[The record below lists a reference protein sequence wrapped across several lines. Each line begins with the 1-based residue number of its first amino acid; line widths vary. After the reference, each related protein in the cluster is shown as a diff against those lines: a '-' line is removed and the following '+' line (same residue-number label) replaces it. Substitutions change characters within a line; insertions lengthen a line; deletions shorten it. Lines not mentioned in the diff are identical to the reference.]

1 MQAASC
7 SIKTIMYG
15 VNTFDEDY
23 GHEAAAGFVVAA
35 QLPIFWE
42 RIFTRAEL
50 DSDPETSWLPEGC
63 WCVDQATN
71 A

>member
-15 VNTFDEDY
+15 VNPFDKDY

-35 QLPIFWE
+35 QLPILWE

-50 DSDPETSWLPEGC
+50 DSDPENSWLPEGC